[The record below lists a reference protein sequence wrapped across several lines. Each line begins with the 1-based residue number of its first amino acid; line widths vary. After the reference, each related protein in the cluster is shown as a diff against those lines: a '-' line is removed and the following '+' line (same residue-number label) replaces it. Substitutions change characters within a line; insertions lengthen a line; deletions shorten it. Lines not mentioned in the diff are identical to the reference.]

1 MGHDADESVVVY
13 RGDRRSLLGAYKK
26 ETSDVHSGFAECT
39 EFRAGPS
46 GLFRLRG
53 ALKMKENV
61 EEWRKKDVERA
72 LGIKF
77 KDSRL
82 LLQAFTRDS
91 YLNEHKDSGLKSYQ
105 RLEFLGDAVIGLMS
119 ADYFFHRYDGP
130 EEQLT
135 TLREKVVS
143 MEGLAKAARRIGLG
157 DYLLVSHGE
166 VLTEGMENST
176 VLEDCFEAVAGAMF
190 LDRGYKETMNFLVK
204 NLFEV

>member
-1 MGHDADESVVVY
+1 
-13 RGDRRSLLGAYKK
+13 
-26 ETSDVHSGFAECT
+26 
-39 EFRAGPS
+39 
-46 GLFRLRG
+46 
-53 ALKMKENV
+53 MKENV